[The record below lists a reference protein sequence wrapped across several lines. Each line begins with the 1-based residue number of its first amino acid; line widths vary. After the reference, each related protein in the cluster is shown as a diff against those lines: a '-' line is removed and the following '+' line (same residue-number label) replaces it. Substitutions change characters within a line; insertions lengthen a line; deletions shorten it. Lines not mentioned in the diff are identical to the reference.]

1 MTPTTTRYGNEPP
14 RPDKSR
20 KAQTYAQYLLALGS
34 HSRDTADDG
43 GGAGGDYKRIKKRL
57 SIAQPQ

>member
-1 MTPTTTRYGNEPP
+1 MAPTTTRYGNEPP

-20 KAQTYAQYLLALGS
+20 KAQAYYHYAQYLLALGS

-43 GGAGGDYKRIKKRL
+43 GGAGGDYKRI
-57 SIAQPQ
+57 I